1 MAATPDITAINVRFT
16 ILPNEAYYD
25 EQLTPA
31 EFRMLAV
38 LYSFRDKNANTVWP
52 SLDAI
57 AERAGYSDI
66 TQVSRMTTKLANKG
80 WLDKSKRKRKRGPNV
95 YELTVPDRIQLG
107 RNSQV
112 DSLRQVDIS
121 EQQESVPDC
130 QVDAKGQVDIP
141 EPKAEVTLAQTVNS
155 QLDRD
160 SQLSSEQTSINK
172 PVIQQYSEPTG
183 SAAVAA
189 KPVDN
194 SRLARLQKFYDAED
208 PEPNATTENLFTV
221 GVRVLAKR
229 KIPEARAR
237 SMFAIWKGEAGLGA
251 TLDALTEFVSTDP
264 PGDPIA
270 AITQLV
276 HSARHSMPT
285 DWLPSC
291 AAASRLQSMGIPP
304 DVVNQAR
311 AYFRMW
317 ILERDLKSANFDE
330 WFVRWCVR
338 DFEDA
343 EMDILR
349 MRGWYG
355 NAAQKE
361 FREPAG
367 GTL

>member
-1 MAATPDITAINVRFT
+1 LSAINDKYAIVP
-16 ILPNEAYYD
+16 IEAFFD
-25 EQLTPA
+25 SELTPA

-52 SLDAI
+52 SLDSI
-57 AERAGYSDI
+57 AERAGYSDV

-80 WLDKSKRKRKRGPNV
+80 WLTKNKRKRLRGPNV

-112 DSLRQVDIS
+112 DSLRQVDIP
-121 EQQESVPDC
+121 EHGESVPNS
-130 QVDAKGQVDIP
+130 QVDANGQVDIP
-141 EPKAEVTLAQTVNS
+141 EPKPAVTLAQTVNS

-172 PVIQQYSEPTG
+172 PILQQYSEPTG

-208 PEPNATTENLFTV
+208 PEPNAPTENLFTV

-311 AYFRMW
+311 AYFRLW
-317 ILERDLKSANFDE
+317 ILERDLKSADFDE